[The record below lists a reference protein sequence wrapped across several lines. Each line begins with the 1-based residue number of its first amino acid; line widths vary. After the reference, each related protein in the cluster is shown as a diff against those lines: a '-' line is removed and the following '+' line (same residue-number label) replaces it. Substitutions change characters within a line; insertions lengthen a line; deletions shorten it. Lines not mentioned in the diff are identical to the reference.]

1 VDHRLETLDRELP
14 DATSERLAEAAL
26 AESA

>member
-1 VDHRLETLDRELP
+1 VDHRLETLDRELL
-14 DATSERLAEAAL
+14 DATSARLAEAAL